1 MDFGEQYPYYAA
13 RLMKQSWACSSVG
26 RAPALQ
32 AGGPEF
38 ESLQV
43 HHDFPVF
50 LPPLILQNP
59 SRWPRG
65 SLSVKI
71 LALEAFR
78 HPAPL
83 IYRAFLLPSGVAEAP
98 VASGLV
104 CGRRA
109 P

>member
-43 HHDFPVF
+43 HHDFPVC
-50 LPPLILQNP
+50 PLLFF
-59 SRWPRG
+59 RT
-65 SLSVKI
+65 
-71 LALEAFR
+71 LAGGLAVPFR
-78 HPAPL
+78 
-83 IYRAFLLPSGVAEAP
+83 
-98 VASGLV
+98 
-104 CGRRA
+104 
-109 P
+109 